1 MDPNEPENTAE
12 AIKRW
17 GLGYVVLTTVD
28 RDDLMDGGAHHFAS
42 TVQKI
47 KDRYS
52 PPVIESTD
60 SASMVSMSSLPT
72 LASPFVALSPLP
84 LPGNNS

>member
-1 MDPNEPENTAE
+1 MDVEEPENTAE

-28 RDDLMDGGAHHFAS
+28 RDDLVDGGAAHFAL

-47 KDRYS
+47 KQRLS
-52 PPVIESTD
+52 IVM
-60 SASMVSMSSLPT
+60 MVVDIQGTTYPCRV
-72 LASPFVALSPLP
+72 F
-84 LPGNNS
+84 GG

>member
-1 MDPNEPENTAE
+1 MKTSRTPDPLDVNEPENTAE

-28 RDDLMDGGAHHFAS
+28 RDDLTDGGAYHFTL

-47 KDRYS
+47 KDRYNIHS
-52 PPVIESTD
+52 
-60 SASMVSMSSLPT
+60 
-72 LASPFVALSPLP
+72 
-84 LPGNNS
+84 